1 MEAPFNLMICSIQ
14 PSTLHGGTLKG
25 GPSCMLLHDQAVLR
39 ENWEV
44 GLRPS
49 HPHQLSDPDEQAT
62 LSAKASPSAEDL
74 LKRES

>member
-1 MEAPFNLMICSIQ
+1 
-14 PSTLHGGTLKG
+14 
-25 GPSCMLLHDQAVLR
+25 MLLHDQAVLR